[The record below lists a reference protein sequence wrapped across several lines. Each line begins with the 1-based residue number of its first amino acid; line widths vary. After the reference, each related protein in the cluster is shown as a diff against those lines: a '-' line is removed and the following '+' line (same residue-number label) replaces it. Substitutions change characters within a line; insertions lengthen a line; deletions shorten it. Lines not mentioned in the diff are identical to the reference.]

1 MCGIAGII
9 ALGNGAPR
17 VDATELD
24 RMRDAMIP
32 RGPDG
37 CGSWVSADGVVGLGH
52 RRLAIIDLSE
62 GGAQPMHDAETGCTI
77 AFNGEI
83 YNFQEI
89 RRDLEARGHRFR
101 STSDTEVLLKAYAAF
116 GEDMLPRLR
125 GMFAF
130 CIWDPRKRKALL
142 ARDPLGIKPLYVAEH
157 SGTVRFASQVKA
169 ILAGG
174 GPVDRTRDLA
184 ARTGFF
190 IWGSIPEPHTLY
202 RGIRMLP
209 AGTCAWV
216 GDRGLERPHVYFD
229 LQEEVAAGEAAGA
242 RPIERGRWLEEL
254 RAALARSV
262 AAHLIADVP
271 VGVFL
276 SAGIDSTT
284 IAALAREARPSESTR
299 TLTLAYTEF
308 KGKLLDESPLAE
320 EVARLIG
327 ADHRTVAI
335 TGADFEGELAS
346 VLHAMDQPTVDAVNT
361 YFVTK
366 AAREAGLKVV
376 LSGVGGDELFGGYA
390 YYRRIPQMLR
400 WLKLPGAVPGLGAGM
415 RMLGAPIAERL
426 GQAKAASLLEYGGA
440 VPTAYLLN
448 RALHM
453 PWEVSRLMDPA
464 EAKQGLAE
472 LDTAGRMQATVAGI
486 QDPQLQLCALD
497 LVWYMRNQLLRDS
510 DWASMAHSLELRT
523 PLVDAW
529 LLRDVIRLRAGG
541 MRIAKSE
548 VSRAVDTRIHA
559 LLASRPKTGF
569 YIPVGQWMPKELRD
583 AAGRGNPYRQWARFV
598 LEKSPTA

>member
-1 MCGIAGII
+1 
-9 ALGNGAPR
+9 
-17 VDATELD
+17 
-24 RMRDAMIP
+24 
-32 RGPDG
+32 
-37 CGSWVSADGVVGLGH
+37 
-52 RRLAIIDLSE
+52 
-62 GGAQPMHDAETGCTI
+62 
-77 AFNGEI
+77 
-83 YNFQEI
+83 
-89 RRDLEARGHRFR
+89 
-101 STSDTEVLLKAYAAF
+101 
-116 GEDMLPRLR
+116 
-125 GMFAF
+125 
-130 CIWDPRKRKALL
+130 
-142 ARDPLGIKPLYVAEH
+142 VAEH
-157 SGTVRFASQVKA
+157 AGTVRFASQVKA

-184 ARTGFF
+184 ARAGFF

-216 GDRGLERPHVYFD
+216 GERGLERPHVYFD
-229 LQEEVAAGEAAGA
+229 LTDEVAAGEAAGA
-242 RPIERGRWLEEL
+242 RPVARERWLEEL
-254 RAALARSV
+254 RAV
-262 AAHLIADVP
+262 
-271 VGVFL
+271 
-276 SAGIDSTT
+276 
-284 IAALAREARPSESTR
+284 LAREARPSESTR

-320 EVARLIG
+320 DVARLIG

-390 YYRRIPQMLR
+390 YYKRIPQMLR

-415 RMLGAPIAERL
+415 RMLGAPVAERL

-440 VPTAYLLN
+440 VPTAYMLN

-486 QDPQLQLCALD
+486 EDPQLQLCALD

-541 MRIAKSE
+541 MRIAKAE
-548 VSRAVDTRIHA
+548 VSRAVDPRIHA

-583 AAGRGNPYRQWARFV
+583 AAGRGNPYRQWARYV